1 MLKTVRAVLV
11 GTSVIAMAAAA
22 GVQGAAAA
30 TASPAA
36 RATVCSGAL
45 APGTYHG
52 LIVKRACIISRGPVL
67 VSGDVVLKP
76 GSVFNAVSTAVL
88 TVRGN
93 ILVGRGALVGLGCSP
108 EVGCKTLTPDRF
120 HGNIVARQPLDV
132 IVQSGTIF
140 GHVFVTGGG
149 GGRNCK
155 TNPLLKSP
163 NFSTIEDTTV
173 RGTVTFA
180 GMRSC
185 WFGMIRDHIHGN
197 VIIRGNKWA
206 DPDAN
211 EVVTNV
217 FFGSVFCRNNVP
229 EPQVGDSK
237 GKPNVIFGSKRGC
250 PQLPVR

>member
-1 MLKTVRAVLV
+1 M
-11 GTSVIAMAAAA
+11 IAMAATT
-22 GVQGAAAA
+22 GVQSAAAA

-36 RATVCSGAL
+36 RATVCRGVL

-52 LIVKRACIISRGPVL
+52 LIVKRACIIRKGPVL
-67 VSGDVVLKP
+67 VNGNVVLRP

-108 EVGCKTLTPDRF
+108 EVGCKTLTADRF
-120 HGNIVARQPLDV
+120 RGNIVADHPLGV

-140 GHVFVTGGG
+140 GNVFVTGGG

-155 TNPLLKSP
+155 PNPLLHSP

-173 RGTVTFA
+173 RGTVSFA
-180 GMRSC
+180 GIRSC
-185 WFGMIRDHIHGN
+185 WFGLIRDHIHGN
-197 VIIRGNKWA
+197 VIIRGNRWA

-217 FFGSVFCRNNVP
+217 IFGNVFCRNNVP
-229 EPQVGDSK
+229 APQVGDSK
-237 GKPNVIFGSKRGC
+237 GKPNVLFGSKRGC